1 MGNFKAYLPHIL
13 AAMLG
18 LGAFTAGLGVL
29 NGDFKETKESVAAD
43 ENEDNTKTDEKNNE
57 NSEMSNEKYEKI
69 NTVYDNYF
77 TYVDLIAKKISE
89 VKEERD
95 IIGDFAI
102 YESILKNGYISYED
116 FAYSSPYMEFPNLR
130 GLNVSIGDG
139 VCLNEAHNM
148 ADVFKSLGYDA
159 RVVPG
164 KYYNKGE
171 EVEDKPNHAVV
182 YVSDGEYS
190 YLLDP
195 TNEQVF
201 LKKSYLLYYSTESQ
215 EDTICCF
222 EPELSLELSP
232 SEEYDSY
239 FILKDIIPDHGKHWL
254 VLKAYKNYK
263 EAAKEYLEA
272 FKEYEESTLA
282 EYEEVIKANYDEIYD
297 MMITEAETESSV
309 KGLYITY

>member
-13 AAMLG
+13 VAMIG
-18 LGAFTAGLGVL
+18 MGAFTVGLEALSV
-29 NGDFKETKESVAAD
+29 DSEEVKESFVAD
-43 ENEDNTKTDEKNNE
+43 EKEDKKSEKTTETDEIID
-57 NSEMSNEKYEKI
+57 EKYEKI
-69 NTVYDNYF
+69 NTIYNNYF

-89 VKEERD
+89 VKENRD

-102 YESILKNGYISYED
+102 YEVILKNGYISYGD
-116 FAYSSPYMEFPNLR
+116 FEYSHPDMYFPNLR
-130 GLNVSIGDG
+130 GLNVVLGDG

-164 KYYNKGE
+164 KYYFKGE
-171 EVEDKPNHAVV
+171 EVEDEPNHAVV
-182 YVSDGEYS
+182 YVSDGECS

-195 TNEQVF
+195 TNEKVF
-201 LKKSYLLYYSTESQ
+201 LKKSHLLYYSTESQ

-222 EPELSLELSP
+222 EPELSLELTA

-263 EAAKEYLEA
+263 EAADQYLEA
-272 FKEYEESTLA
+272 FKDYEETTLA
-282 EYEEVIKANYDEIYD
+282 EYEEVIKANYDEVYD
-297 MMITEAETESSV
+297 MMITDAETENTS
-309 KGLYITY
+309 KELRIKY